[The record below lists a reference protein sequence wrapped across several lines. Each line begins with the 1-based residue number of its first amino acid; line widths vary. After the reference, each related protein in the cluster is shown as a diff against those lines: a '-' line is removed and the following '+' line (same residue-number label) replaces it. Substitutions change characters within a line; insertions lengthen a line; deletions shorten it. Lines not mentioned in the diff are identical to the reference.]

1 MIQWEQTMEIKILRR
16 QGKSLR
22 RIAHEVGMA
31 VNTVRKYLQHEG
43 RPFYKKRKTVE
54 TKLDPYKPY
63 LQERVKQARPFCLP
77 ATVLLREI
85 RDQGV

>member
-43 RPFYKKRKTVE
+43 RPF
-54 TKLDPYKPY
+54 L
-63 LQERVKQARPFCLP
+63 
-77 ATVLLREI
+77 
-85 RDQGV
+85 